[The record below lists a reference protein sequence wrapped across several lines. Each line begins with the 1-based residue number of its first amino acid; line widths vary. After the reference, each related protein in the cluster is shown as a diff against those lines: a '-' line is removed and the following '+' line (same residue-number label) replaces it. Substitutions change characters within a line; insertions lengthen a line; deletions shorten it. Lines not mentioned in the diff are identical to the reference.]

1 MSFNLFIII
10 RLFRQKG
17 KIEYK
22 GIKSMW
28 FCIFSIASC
37 IFDIFW
43 KNILV
48 FSLNLFMSCP
58 NCLGRYNYK
67 ENKVLQVDF
76 YNFLHFFCTF
86 MDRLDNKWR
95 KPEFRLYVFFMIND
109 IIIKQPI
116 YSLQSQKVSY
126 HYFYPLLIDNL
137 SSSILKMYAFFQNV
151 PGVLKRWISF
161 MLKHR
166 LKEEWLK
173 KCYH

>member
-1 MSFNLFIII
+1 MLSFILFIII
-10 RLFRQKG
+10 RLFRHKG

-126 HYFYPLLIDNL
+126 H
-137 SSSILKMYAFFQNV
+137 
-151 PGVLKRWISF
+151 
-161 MLKHR
+161 
-166 LKEEWLK
+166 
-173 KCYH
+173 

>member
-1 MSFNLFIII
+1 MLSFILFIII

-48 FSLNLFMSCP
+48 FSLNLFMSRP

-126 HYFYPLLIDNL
+126 H
-137 SSSILKMYAFFQNV
+137 
-151 PGVLKRWISF
+151 
-161 MLKHR
+161 
-166 LKEEWLK
+166 
-173 KCYH
+173 

>member
-1 MSFNLFIII
+1 MTNEKLSLFVRW
-10 RLFRQKG
+10 RLNVVFHFVYNNFRQKG

-126 HYFYPLLIDNL
+126 H
-137 SSSILKMYAFFQNV
+137 
-151 PGVLKRWISF
+151 
-161 MLKHR
+161 
-166 LKEEWLK
+166 
-173 KCYH
+173 

>member
-1 MSFNLFIII
+1 MLSFILFIII

-126 HYFYPLLIDNL
+126 H
-137 SSSILKMYAFFQNV
+137 
-151 PGVLKRWISF
+151 
-161 MLKHR
+161 
-166 LKEEWLK
+166 
-173 KCYH
+173 